1 MSVAVDSKDVVRAN
15 IDKKL
20 KKEAGEILASLGLT
34 VSDFIRI
41 SLAKVVD
48 ERGLPFDMS
57 VSNAETL
64 KTFEK
69 SKKG

>member
-1 MSVAVDSKDVVRAN
+1 MGIAVDSKDVIRAN

-57 VSNAETL
+57 ISNAKTL
-64 KTFEK
+64 KIFEK
-69 SKKG
+69 NAKG

>member
-34 VSDFIRI
+34 LSDFIRI

-57 VSNAETL
+57 ISNAKTL

-69 SKKG
+69 NAKG

>member
-1 MSVAVDSKDVVRAN
+1 M
-15 IDKKL
+15 
-20 KKEAGEILASLGLT
+20 
-34 VSDFIRI
+34 SDFIRI

-57 VSNAETL
+57 ISNAKTL

-69 SKKG
+69 NAKG

>member
-57 VSNAETL
+57 ISNAETL

>member
-20 KKEAGEILASLGLT
+20 KKEAGKILASLGLT

-57 VSNAETL
+57 ISNEEQL
-64 KTFEK
+64 ETFEK
-69 SKKG
+69 SAKG

>member
-1 MSVAVDSKDVVRAN
+1 MGIAVDSKDVIRAN

-57 VSNAETL
+57 ISNAKTL

-69 SKKG
+69 NAKG

>member
-1 MSVAVDSKDVVRAN
+1 M
-15 IDKKL
+15 
-20 KKEAGEILASLGLT
+20 
-34 VSDFIRI
+34 
-41 SLAKVVD
+41 
-48 ERGLPFDMS
+48 PFDMA

>member
-1 MSVAVDSKDVVRAN
+1 MSGAVDSKDVVRAN

-57 VSNAETL
+57 ISNAKTL

-69 SKKG
+69 NAKG

>member
-1 MSVAVDSKDVVRAN
+1 MGVTKDVVRTHM
-15 IDKKL
+15 IGR

-48 ERGLPFDMS
+48 ERGLPFDMYIPH
-57 VSNAETL
+57 AKTL

-69 SKKG
+69 SDKG

>member
-48 ERGLPFDMS
+48 ERGLPFDMA

>member
-57 VSNAETL
+57 ISNAKTL

-69 SKKG
+69 SAKG

>member
-41 SLAKVVD
+41 S
-48 ERGLPFDMS
+48 
-57 VSNAETL
+57 
-64 KTFEK
+64 
-69 SKKG
+69 

>member
-57 VSNAETL
+57 ISNAKTL

-69 SKKG
+69 NAKG

>member
-1 MSVAVDSKDVVRAN
+1 MSVAVDSKDVVRAK

-57 VSNAETL
+57 ISNAKTL

-69 SKKG
+69 NANG

>member
-1 MSVAVDSKDVVRAN
+1 MGVTKDIVRAC
-15 IDKKL
+15 IDRAL
-20 KKEAGEILASLGLT
+20 KKSGEILASLGLT

-48 ERGLPFDMS
+48 ERRLPFDMS
-57 VSNAETL
+57 ISNAKTL

-69 SKKG
+69 SDRG

>member
-1 MSVAVDSKDVVRAN
+1 M
-15 IDKKL
+15 
-20 KKEAGEILASLGLT
+20 
-34 VSDFIRI
+34 SDFIRI

-48 ERGLPFDMS
+48 ERGLPFDMA